1 MDTITHGIA
10 GALVGKAFC
19 GGDSMFPVKPMTR
32 SRIITWALMLG
43 AVFPDGDIFRDMM
56 SRDPLLIITWH
67 RSYTHSLLMLPVF
80 ALALAGLTRWIA
92 KKSASE
98 APSF

>member
-10 GALVGKAFC
+10 GALVGKAFF

-32 SRIITWALMLG
+32 PRIVTWALMVG
-43 AVFPDGDIFRDMM
+43 AIFPDSDIFRDMV

-67 RSYTHSLLMLPVF
+67 RSYTHSLLMLPIF
-80 ALALAGLTRWIA
+80 ALALAGITRWVA
-92 KKSASE
+92 KRFSWE
-98 APSF
+98 APS